1 MLRMSWLISALIG
14 WSVVVLSPVV
24 HAEAPEVA
32 EHYQLG
38 KAALDAGKPADA
50 LGHFKTALTQADS
63 SLGSTWQMLLAV
75 ALTYQ
80 ELEQPA
86 YSAQMFRRF
95 LEVTEA
101 HSDLMTEKWRKRRE
115 VVRGQLTLLEQK
127 LSESHAVVMVTST
140 PLGAKVS
147 VNGEQAGVD
156 GDLVTPTRLW
166 LKPGEHVIE
175 LSLQGFAAATRTMTT
190 RAGQL
195 DSYSPTLSSLAPST
209 SPKVDVEPVAS
220 QRSSSEAEQTSGS
233 VGPWIVLSG
242 AGAAAIVGGVMLGLA
257 EGEAATRA
265 DIIAQGDPGAELG
278 PTARENYEQAE
289 ANLKTYDAVSLAMF
303 GVAGAAAIGGVLWW
317 LLDSDDAQETDAV
330 FGLIPTI
337 HGVHAHASWR
347 F

>member
-1 MLRMSWLISALIG
+1 VALC
-14 WSVVVLSPVV
+14 PVV

-32 EHYQLG
+32 EQYELG
-38 KAALDAGKPADA
+38 KAALDAGKSADA

-101 HSDLMTEKWRKRRE
+101 HSDLMTEKWRKRRK
-115 VVRGQLTLLEQK
+115 VVREQLTLLEQK

-140 PLGAKVS
+140 PPGAKVS
-147 VNGEQAGVD
+147 VDGEAAGID
-156 GDLVTPTRLW
+156 GDAVTPTRLW
-166 LKPGEHVIE
+166 LKPGEHVIA
-175 LSLQGFAAATRTMTT
+175 LSLRGFAAAARTMTT
-190 RAGQL
+190 QAGQL
-195 DSYSPTLSSLAPST
+195 DSYSSTLTSLDAPA
-209 SPKVDVEPVAS
+209 SPVVEVEPVVS
-220 QRSSSEAEQTSGS
+220 QSSSVEAAQASSS

-265 DIIAQGDPGAELG
+265 DIIAQGDPGAALG
-278 PTARENYEQAE
+278 PAARDNYEQAE
-289 ANLKTYDAVSLAMF
+289 ANIETYDAVAWAMF

-317 LLDSDDAQETDAV
+317 LLDGDDTQQTDAA
-330 FGLIPTI
+330 FGLIPTT